1 MSNTKG
7 KPPKLKANPFT
18 ELTQQKQATVQA
30 LTGIAMSEIRYV
42 APERLRPNPLN
53 SIFPDESE
61 AYFEEL
67 SADISE
73 RGITDPLVAKPD
85 GTLLTGHNRLT
96 IAKRLGLPRVPVRYV
111 QSGMTDE
118 TKEIEFVIKDN
129 LLRRHLN
136 DTQRM
141 ALYER
146 LYPNFHERRSK
157 AIEYGKTLSAGGGN
171 AVTPPDDMLTVQ
183 DIAGATGQ
191 KPENVKQQLA
201 RFYRKHPE
209 KLESAKEAK
218 VPENINGEAPRKNG
232 HTPAALHR
240 TFTKHFSALRE
251 VIENADDRTR
261 KTLVKELKQLLK
273 GL

>member
-1 MSNTKG
+1 
-7 KPPKLKANPFT
+7 
-18 ELTQQKQATVQA
+18 
-30 LTGIAMSEIRYV
+30 
-42 APERLRPNPLN
+42 
-53 SIFPDESE
+53 
-61 AYFEEL
+61 
-67 SADISE
+67 
-73 RGITDPLVAKPD
+73 
-85 GTLLTGHNRLT
+85 
-96 IAKRLGLPRVPVRYV
+96 
-111 QSGMTDE
+111 
-118 TKEIEFVIKDN
+118 
-129 LLRRHLN
+129 
-136 DTQRM
+136 
-141 ALYER
+141 
-146 LYPNFHERRSK
+146 
-157 AIEYGKTLSAGGGN
+157 
-171 AVTPPDDMLTVQ
+171 MLTVQ